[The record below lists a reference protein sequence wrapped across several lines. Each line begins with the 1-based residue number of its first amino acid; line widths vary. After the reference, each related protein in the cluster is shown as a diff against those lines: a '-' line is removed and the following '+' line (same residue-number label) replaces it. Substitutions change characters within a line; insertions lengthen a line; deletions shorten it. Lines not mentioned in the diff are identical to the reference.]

1 VTLALTLLPTY
12 LLGYTLDAFGIWDRF
27 QPGAPIRRFPR
38 TDDGWREAWAA
49 YVGME
54 PHRAEVGITGS
65 TDAGV
70 TTVKEFTLAG
80 VPIRNV
86 QFIVGGSQPGRAVG
100 LLGQN
105 VLHLADVEYDLAHG
119 AIRLLKPQGCE
130 KSDLAY
136 WAQSG
141 ERYSVIEIAW
151 ATQASPHTTGTA
163 LVIGV
168 KVRVVFDTGAAFSLL
183 SLRAAE
189 RAGVTPDSAGVVKAG
204 LIGGLGTRS
213 EQTWLAP
220 IDSFNIGGALIERK
234 SNFSLSVNGRSDYT
248 TPNLN
253 VAMPAGT
260 RAEVLNLRQPNN
272 NVNVNALVDYAL
284 TKDQILRVVHSQFV
298 NTSKNLG
305 IGAYDL
311 QERAFSRENRGLQF
325 RLQEAGPIGSR
336 LFLNT
341 RVTMGLFRAT
351 AQSALDAPKARRAV
365 GVLPDPLPSEA
376 EVARVTLTRSSILSA
391 RTVLITITG
400 QQKRELLEQAIADGH
415 SSKLPIGRVLA
426 EAEQP
431 IDIHWC
437 P

>member
-1 VTLALTLLPTY
+1 MGARIAALVVVVGLLATV
-12 LLGYTLDAFGIWDRF
+12 
-27 QPGAPIRRFPR
+27 PR
-38 TDDGWREAWAA
+38 TGSAECKIGKIAELPVTMSGLRPMVTAQINGVDAQFIADSGAFYSTISPASAA
-49 YVGME
+49 ERNLRVT
-54 PHRAEVGITGS
+54 PSNIRVRGITGS

-136 WAQSG
+136 WAQNG

-163 LVIGV
+163 LVNGA

-220 IDSFNIGGALIERK
+220 IDSFDIGGEEIKHTNLR
-234 SNFSLSVNGRSDYT
+234 FGDVNLPEGDMMRIDKWSTIGRSPKVLVT
-248 TPNLN
+248 SLN
-253 VAMPAGT
+253 SATSRPELWPASIARLMLPSRSRRSARST
-260 RAEVLNLRQPNN
+260 RSCSSR
-272 NVNVNALVDYAL
+272 L
-284 TKDQILRVVHSQFV
+284 TRPSLRV
-298 NTSKNLG
+298 
-305 IGAYDL
+305 
-311 QERAFSRENRGLQF
+311 
-325 RLQEAGPIGSR
+325 
-336 LFLNT
+336 
-341 RVTMGLFRAT
+341 
-351 AQSALDAPKARRAV
+351 RRAST
-365 GVLPDPLPSEA
+365 PLRIQTSSCA
-376 EVARVTLTRSSILSA
+376 QNLSNRRFVTSSA
-391 RTVLITITG
+391 
-400 QQKRELLEQAIADGH
+400 A
-415 SSKLPIGRVLA
+415 SSSFLRA
-426 EAEQP
+426 S
-431 IDIHWC
+431 
-437 P
+437 